1 MSRDL
6 TDYESTVLFRERL
19 DVRQQVITRVNVNSV
34 LSRQMAPQGAQ
45 FTDMV

>member
-1 MSRDL
+1 MSRHCFS
-6 TDYESTVLFRERL
+6 EWF
-19 DVRQQVITRVNVNSV
+19 DVREQVITRVNVNSV